1 MLDNDLI
8 LMVCY
13 SKLVAID
20 EYLLKRGNEQVC
32 TILDGVIDGLQTVLR
47 NLEQKQIMENHEVVI
62 VLPNGTEIQCTA
74 KSAKYLIIGLGLES
88 VLKDGK
94 VEKSADK

>member
-1 MLDNDLI
+1 MKTPD
-8 LMVCY
+8 
-13 SKLVAID
+13 
-20 EYLLKRGNEQVC
+20 
-32 TILDGVIDGLQTVLR
+32 
-47 NLEQKQIMENHEVVI
+47 VVI

-94 VEKSADK
+94 VEKIADK